1 MSTVIDE
8 LPGEF
13 RAVVVELLGER
24 DPGLLSA
31 LRTQEKPTLEQQE
44 AVIDVLGDAFSDHLG
59 PGQEPTAQGVV
70 IDNALGAFLTRWP
83 AEELAEH

>member
-13 RAVVVELLGER
+13 RAVVVKLLGER
-24 DPGLLSA
+24 DPGLLAA

-59 PGQEPTAQGVV
+59 PGHEPTPQGVV

-83 AEELAEH
+83 AEELT

>member
-13 RAVVVELLGER
+13 RAVVVKLLGER

-31 LRTQEKPTLEQQE
+31 LRTQEKPKL
-44 AVIDVLGDAFSDHLG
+44 DSRK
-59 PGQEPTAQGVV
+59 P
-70 IDNALGAFLTRWP
+70 
-83 AEELAEH
+83 